1 VRDVTCKVSIGHQ
14 YLKIITE
21 RFKSVKKLGEKAIE
35 QLSESDIH
43 WTFNEESNSVAVIV
57 KHLNGNMVSR
67 WTEFLTSDGEKES
80 RNREQEFTN
89 DIPSKA
95 ELLHIWDEGWK
106 EVFASL
112 TNLKEDDLLK
122 EVKIRGERHV
132 VIDAIER
139 QLAHYSYHI
148 GQIVYIGKQLKN
160 EKWQSLS
167 IPKGN
172 SENYLR
178 KMLKKHNK

>member
-1 VRDVTCKVSIGHQ
+1 VSIGYQ
-14 YLKIITE
+14 YLKIINV

-43 WTFNEESNSVAVIV
+43 WTYNEESNSVAVIV

-67 WTEFLTSDGEKES
+67 WTNFLTTDGEKEY
-80 RNREQEFTN
+80 RKRDQEFTN

-95 ELLHIWDEGWK
+95 ELLHMWEKGWTQL
-106 EVFASL
+106 FATL
-112 TNLKEDDLLK
+112 TELKEDDLLK
-122 EVKIRGERHV
+122 ETKIRGESHV

-178 KMLKKHNK
+178 EMLKKHNK